1 MRSSRIATVGL
12 VLTVM
17 VLALAACG
25 DGSTAPSVTGSPGST
40 AAIEVPAPDF
50 SLELGDGAT
59 FLLSQ
64 EVLPVY
70 MVFWAEW

>member
-1 MRSSRIATVGL
+1 MLAAL
-12 VLTVM
+12 VLAT
-17 VLALAACG
+17 AACG
-25 DGSTAPSVTGSPGST
+25 DGSTTPGVAASPGST
-40 AAIEVPAPDF
+40 AGAEVPAPDF
-50 SLELGDGAT
+50 SLELGDGDT